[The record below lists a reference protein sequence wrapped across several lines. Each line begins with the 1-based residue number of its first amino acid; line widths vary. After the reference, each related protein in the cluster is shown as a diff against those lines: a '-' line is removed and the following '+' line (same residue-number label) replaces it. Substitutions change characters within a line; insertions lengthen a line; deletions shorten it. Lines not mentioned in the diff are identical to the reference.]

1 MTEEMMKEILD
12 DWNSW
17 KYDILDMNKSE
28 WSKDDQLVLE
38 TIDQILKDEL
48 NKDIEIVSLKG
59 QVRLAENARAQEIM
73 ALYAEVKRLKN
84 DKEVLE
90 TNLFKLKKLHNAK
103 VLLEKELHDRKTND

>member
-1 MTEEMMKEILD
+1 MAVNLDRGLNDLEDSIDRLIKQKEYLQRQLR
-12 DWNSW
+12 
-17 KYDILDMNKSE
+17 KTKS
-28 WSKDDQLVLE
+28 
-38 TIDQILKDEL
+38 
-48 NKDIEIVSLKG
+48 N
-59 QVRLAENARAQEIM
+59 RAEEIM